1 VNLYKRLFSE
11 GSPRNRPAESLSL
24 SSAGTIITSASSSQ
38 TSDDMQCQ
46 LNATPAARV
55 HQLQSTA
62 TSHSPPPPQQ
72 SRYKLSF
79 TPNQHRRR
87 NINKETQTQLHSPLP
102 TKLNMPSSSSRTP
115 PPKLIIP
122 SKSDGGDHN
131 EMTPPTTPKSACAST
146 PSSLVAS
153 VLSRLSRHH
162 PNLRPPSLSDRAK
175 CLEKATALPDLPEW
189 MWYGLLNYSIRLDSA
204 EEQEV
209 VDFGIL
215 DEFLDCEA
223 GEGGVMSN
231 PPGKMWDV
239 LFYYMYL
246 HLESGRGGGVEGA
259 VRGVVPLTP
268 PATEDGESGIE
279 DAGRRELR
287 RVSHSKSSPTAKQEV
302 LPPPQQSQ
310 GRGWGARDWVILF
323 LLSLVTVLLALSF
336 APVNQL
342 QALR

>member
-1 VNLYKRLFSE
+1 MYKRLFS
-11 GSPRNRPAESLSL
+11 PRKRPAESLSL

-38 TSDDMQCQ
+38 NSDDMQCQ

-62 TSHSPPPPQQ
+62 TSHSPPPPPQQQ

-102 TKLNMPSSSSRTP
+102 TKRNMPSSSRTP

-175 CLEKATALPDLPEW
+175 FLEKATALPDLPEW

-287 RVSHSKSSPTAKQEV
+287 RVSHSKSSPSPPPKQEG

-323 LLSLVTVLLALSF
+323 LLLLVTVLLALSF